1 MSARCEL
8 SFRLLLCFFEC
19 LPVPTFASVEKV
31 PRPSLLKVYSGSGR
45 REIALHVLEQ
55 TVDKLGLP

>member
-1 MSARCEL
+1 MLARCEL

-19 LPVPTFASVEKV
+19 LPVPTFANVEKV
-31 PRPSLLKVYSGSGR
+31 HSTSLLKVYNGRWR